1 MIRRSIRGW
10 MRQENGET
18 SKGQAVEELAERSI
32 KTLVEYIVQAL
43 VDNPEQIIIAERTGR
58 NTTIIELAVAKE
70 DIGKVIGKEG
80 RTINAIRTILNAAGA
95 SQKKRVVLEVMG
107 WVQLIAARRPL
118 GLGFPLLFIPD
129 KNRLGKSW

>member
-1 MIRRSIRGW
+1 MSGRRIRRWTGQQTAEIA
-10 MRQENGET
+10 
-18 SKGQAVEELAERSI
+18 KGQAVEALEERSM
-32 KTLVEYIVQAL
+32 KTLVEYIVKAL
-43 VDNPEQIIIAERTGR
+43 VDQPDQILIAERSGR

-107 WVQLIAARRPL
+107 
-118 GLGFPLLFIPD
+118 
-129 KNRLGKSW
+129 

>member
-1 MIRRSIRGW
+1 LLTGDL
-10 MRQENGET
+10 E
-18 SKGQAVEELAERSI
+18 KGQALEALEERSM
-32 KTLVEYIVQAL
+32 KTLVEYIVTAL
-43 VDNPEQIIIAERTGR
+43 VDEPDQILIAERSGR

-107 WVQLIAARRPL
+107 
-118 GLGFPLLFIPD
+118 
-129 KNRLGKSW
+129 

>member
-1 MIRRSIRGW
+1 LLTGDL
-10 MRQENGET
+10 E
-18 SKGQAVEELAERSI
+18 KVQALEALEERSM
-32 KTLVEYIVQAL
+32 KTLVEYIVTAL
-43 VDNPEQIIIAERTGR
+43 VDQPDQILIAERSGR

-107 WVQLIAARRPL
+107 
-118 GLGFPLLFIPD
+118 
-129 KNRLGKSW
+129 

>member
-1 MIRRSIRGW
+1 MEALG
-10 MRQENGET
+10 
-18 SKGQAVEELAERSI
+18 ERSM
-32 KTLVEYIVQAL
+32 KTLVEYIVKAL
-43 VDNPEQIIIAERTGR
+43 VDDPDQIMIAERTGR

-107 WVQLIAARRPL
+107 
-118 GLGFPLLFIPD
+118 
-129 KNRLGKSW
+129 

>member
-1 MIRRSIRGW
+1 
-10 MRQENGET
+10 MRQQTSEH
-18 SKGQAVEELAERSI
+18 SKGQAVEALEERSM
-32 KTLVEYIVQAL
+32 KTLVEYIVKAL
-43 VDNPEQIIIAERTGR
+43 VDDPDQIMIAERTGR

-107 WVQLIAARRPL
+107 
-118 GLGFPLLFIPD
+118 
-129 KNRLGKSW
+129 

>member
-1 MIRRSIRGW
+1 
-10 MRQENGET
+10 MRQRTSENP
-18 SKGQAVEELAERSI
+18 KGQAVEALEERSM
-32 KTLVEYIVQAL
+32 KTLVEYIVKAL
-43 VDNPEQIIIAERTGR
+43 VDDPDQIMIAERTGR

-107 WVQLIAARRPL
+107 
-118 GLGFPLLFIPD
+118 
-129 KNRLGKSW
+129 

>member
-1 MIRRSIRGW
+1 MFTFNNREDSGVKEQTNEIGS
-10 MRQENGET
+10 M
-18 SKGQAVEELAERSI
+18 KA
-32 KTLVEYIVQAL
+32 LVEYIVKAL
-43 VDNPEQIIIAERTGR
+43 VDRPDQILIAERSGR

-107 WVQLIAARRPL
+107 
-118 GLGFPLLFIPD
+118 
-129 KNRLGKSW
+129 

>member
-1 MIRRSIRGW
+1 MLTGDL
-10 MRQENGET
+10 E
-18 SKGQAVEELAERSI
+18 KGQALEALEERSM
-32 KTLVEYIVQAL
+32 KTLVEYIVTAL
-43 VDNPEQIIIAERTGR
+43 VDQPDQILIAERSGR

-107 WVQLIAARRPL
+107 
-118 GLGFPLLFIPD
+118 
-129 KNRLGKSW
+129 

>member
-1 MIRRSIRGW
+1 MNRELS
-10 MRQENGET
+10 ET
-18 SKGQAVEELAERSI
+18 AEGLALEALEERSM
-32 KTLVEYIVQAL
+32 KTLVEYIVKAL
-43 VDNPEQIIIAERTGR
+43 VDDPDQILIAERTGR

-107 WVQLIAARRPL
+107 
-118 GLGFPLLFIPD
+118 
-129 KNRLGKSW
+129 

>member
-1 MIRRSIRGW
+1 LLTGDLA
-10 MRQENGET
+10 
-18 SKGQAVEELAERSI
+18 KGQAVEALEERSM
-32 KTLVEYIVQAL
+32 KTLVEYIVTAL
-43 VDNPEQIIIAERTGR
+43 VDQPDEILIAERSGR

-107 WVQLIAARRPL
+107 
-118 GLGFPLLFIPD
+118 
-129 KNRLGKSW
+129 

>member
-1 MIRRSIRGW
+1 LLTGDLA
-10 MRQENGET
+10 
-18 SKGQAVEELAERSI
+18 KGQAVEVLEERSM
-32 KTLVEYIVQAL
+32 KTLVEYIVTAL
-43 VDNPEQIIIAERTGR
+43 VDQPDEILIAERSGR

-107 WVQLIAARRPL
+107 
-118 GLGFPLLFIPD
+118 
-129 KNRLGKSW
+129 